1 MKIALLYGT
10 ESGNAEVLCEDM
22 LAALQAEHDCEM
34 HELHNVSSS
43 ELVADTFYVFVC
55 STFGCG
61 DLPTMAEMFA
71 SKLEADSPDLSHVNF
86 CIFGLGDTMFG
97 DTFNQGSETLMNLL
111 LNHGA
116 KQIGERGLYDASS
129 GDMPEESA
137 IPWVKA
143 RLSEFLDS
151 AA

>member
-1 MKIALLYGT
+1 MR
-10 ESGNAEVLCEDM
+10 
-22 LAALQAEHDCEM
+22 
-34 HELHNVSSS
+34 ELHRVSPSDF
-43 ELVADTFYVFVC
+43 VADTFYVFVC

-71 SKLEADSPDLSHVNF
+71 NALEAESPDLSRVTF
-86 CIFGLGDTMFG
+86 CVFGLGDSMFG

-137 IPWVKA
+137 IPWLKA
-143 RLSEFLDS
+143 CLAQFLDS